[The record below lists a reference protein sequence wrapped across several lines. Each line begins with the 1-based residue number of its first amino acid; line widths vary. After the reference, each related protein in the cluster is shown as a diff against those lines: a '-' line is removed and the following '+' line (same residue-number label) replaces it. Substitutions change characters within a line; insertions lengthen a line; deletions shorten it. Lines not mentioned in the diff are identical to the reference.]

1 MSPKQASRAERERHA
16 CQKLAYRMRD
26 AQEISGLGRSTLYS
40 HIRAGRLESVKV
52 GGARLILDSGLR
64 RLLQMKESA

>member
-1 MSPKQASRAERERHA
+1 METKQVSQDERERRS

-26 AQEISGLGRSTLYS
+26 AEEISGLGRSTLYS

-64 RLLQMKESA
+64 KLLKIDGAT